1 MKNLIHKTIFLIIP
15 ALILGIAFSAAG
27 IAQNSSDP
35 NQIVTIKKSTS
46 DSKIPEIID
55 SINQPSIKRELVGP
69 DISVSKRNENYW
81 DRISSFV
88 NTFST
93 AILALLTCI
102 YVILTYHILKEM
114 REAREPAIEIDFEV
128 SGNIHKEVFMWIKNA
143 GQSPAKNIQ
152 IGVDEKLPLTHVYE
166 LKEVSLKEAS
176 IFKNSIPYLAPGR
189 SKKHVVGNLRLNREI
204 WKAEDYIVNFT
215 VNFENMKAKKQT
227 VSLAVDVL
235 QCIDPMVFRGEECA
249 SPGAAYQVKMNK
261 EP

>member
-1 MKNLIHKTIFLIIP
+1 MACSTVV
-15 ALILGIAFSAAG
+15 
-27 IAQNSSDP
+27 IAQNSSDTK
-35 NQIVTIKKSTS
+35 QIVTIKKSTS
-46 DSKIPEIID
+46 ASEASEIKD
-55 SINQPSIKRELVGP
+55 SIKQPSIKKEEAVP
-69 DISVSKRNENYW
+69 DIFASKRKGNYW

-102 YVILTYHILKEM
+102 YVILTYRILKEM

-152 IGVDEKLPLTHVYE
+152 ISVDEKLPLTHIYE
-166 LKEVSLKEAS
+166 LKEVSLKDSS
-176 IFKNSIPYLAPGR
+176 IIKNGIPYLAPGR
-189 SKKHVVGNLRLNREI
+189 SKKHVVGNLRLNREV
-204 WKAEDYIVNFT
+204 WKAEDYLVNFK

-235 QCIDPMVFRGEECA
+235 QCIDPIVFRGEECA
-249 SPGAAYQVKMNK
+249 TPGAAHQVKMYK